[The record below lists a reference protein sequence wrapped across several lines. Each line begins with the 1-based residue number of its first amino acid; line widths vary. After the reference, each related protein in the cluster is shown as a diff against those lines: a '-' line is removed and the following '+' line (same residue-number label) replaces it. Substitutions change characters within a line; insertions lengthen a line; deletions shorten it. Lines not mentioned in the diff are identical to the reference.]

1 MERLPG
7 GDELC
12 KVIRQ
17 FADLEWSKCQFR
29 VVEVVLR
36 DGRVCKQDNSS
47 SPPFTTVRFREKDV
61 QLAGRVKQAIDGYKG
76 GVKWSMFAHQ
86 RESFSN
92 VNWIIRPEFVVK
104 ILREEVGSVPMDSQK
119 YMSEH
124 YPDFAPL
131 AYADL
136 RNLAKHV
143 ENAMG
148 SDPKR

>member
-1 MERLPG
+1 
-7 GDELC
+7 
-12 KVIRQ
+12 
-17 FADLEWSKCQFR
+17 
-29 VVEVVLR
+29 
-36 DGRVCKQDNSS
+36 
-47 SPPFTTVRFREKDV
+47 
-61 QLAGRVKQAIDGYKG
+61 
-76 GVKWSMFAHQ
+76 MFAHQ

-143 ENAMG
+143 ENALG